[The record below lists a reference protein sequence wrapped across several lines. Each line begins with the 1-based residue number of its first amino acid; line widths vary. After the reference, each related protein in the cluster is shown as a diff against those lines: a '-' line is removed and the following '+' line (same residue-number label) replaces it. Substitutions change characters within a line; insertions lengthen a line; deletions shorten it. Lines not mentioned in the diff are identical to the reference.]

1 MSAPSAPASFAP
13 LPAIQNDGGAREFL
27 MSYHWPV
34 PLQEV
39 FIENL
44 HHTPLRYFICDDSG
58 SMGAVDGQK
67 LVKNGENY
75 Q

>member
-1 MSAPSAPASFAP
+1 MSSPTAPPSFAP

-39 FIENL
+39 FIKNL
-44 HHTPLRYFICDDSG
+44 HYTPLRYTLSVMTLGQCVL
-58 SMGAVDGQK
+58 SM
-67 LVKNGENY
+67 VKSW
-75 Q
+75 